1 MSEEVEPLRRSFTDA
16 QLLELLSAHQW
27 IYGYMAASNAEL
39 PASVKRAI
47 WLFTPVHLRFVED
60 KP

>member
-1 MSEEVEPLRRSFTDA
+1 MSEEVEPVRQSFTDA

-27 IYGYMAASNAEL
+27 IYGYMAAANTEL

-47 WLFTPVHLRFVED
+47 WMFTPAHLRFLED
-60 KP
+60 QP